1 MTRRGLLLSQRRPEV
16 LPGHKV
22 HPDVFRIGQDLGVR
36 PLHGHKTQQRPLL
49 PVQRKYRGVAAVL
62 HGGQQQYRLPETS
75 GAEPMGV
82 HKIQLGDIDDLS
94 APEAEYEAGANQYI
108 GKANGMDDEIVVR
121 VTMDG
126 DKIADV
132 EVLHQNETPGIGVP
146 AIEQLPEQ
154 FIGLDSEEAING
166 VDGLSG
172 ATITSNA
179 LKQAVVNALLQAKG

>member
-1 MTRRGLLLSQRRPEV
+1 M
-16 LPGHKV
+16 
-22 HPDVFRIGQDLGVR
+22 HPDVFRIGQDLGAR

-49 PVQRKYRGVAAVL
+49 PVQRKCRGVAAVL